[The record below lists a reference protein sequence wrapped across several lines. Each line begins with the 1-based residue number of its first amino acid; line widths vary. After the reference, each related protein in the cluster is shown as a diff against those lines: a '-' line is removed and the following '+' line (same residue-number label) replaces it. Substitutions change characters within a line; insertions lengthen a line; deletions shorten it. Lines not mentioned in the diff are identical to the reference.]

1 MIPDTGAR
9 GRAPFPYVGL
19 AAVVL
24 LLHGILVAL
33 VPANPYRAAFS
44 FAALFAVGYC
54 TLALIVGDS
63 FRLTP
68 AEILAFST
76 GLTIFVTS
84 LSALGVSLLGIPITV
99 FAVVIVGLPIAILA
113 WFARRSGGGALPA
126 ITSFSRGLFDFAGYS
141 RAEKGIVAALLGGI
155 TAALIVFVALALVHF
170 PDNLSPGIAIYGW
183 DGTSGSLNQTFLP
196 GPPQEI
202 VVSALSGSPPGTFV
216 VRIRLVPQNATG
228 NESFHTVVLTT
239 P

>member
-63 FRLTP
+63 IRLSA

-84 LSALGVSLLGIPITV
+84 LSALGVSVLGIPITI
-99 FAVVIVGLPIAILA
+99 FAIVIVGLPIAILA
-113 WFARRSGGGALPA
+113 WFAHRSDRRALAA
-126 ITSFSRGLFDFAGYS
+126 ITSFSRGLFDLAGYS
-141 RAEKGIVAALLGGI
+141 NLEKGIVGVLLGGI
-155 TAALIVFVALALVHF
+155 QRIARTRGRRKLDPAVF
-170 PDNLSPGIAIYGW
+170 NL
-183 DGTSGSLNQTFLP
+183 
-196 GPPQEI
+196 
-202 VVSALSGSPPGTFV
+202 
-216 VRIRLVPQNATG
+216 R
-228 NESFHTVVLTT
+228 
-239 P
+239 